1 MGKVIFSQLDM
12 NVRSYDIY
20 KGEFMKNREIINSI
34 IEKYGTGKGVLI
46 PLLQDVQETEG
57 YLSRET
63 MQYVADKTGI
73 GAADI

>member
-1 MGKVIFSQLDM
+1 M